1 MKSEDFELLSGLLKQ
16 RSGLVLSKDKAYL
29 LETRLTPLARQHG
42 FKSLDDLVHEIRL
55 NKPEDVLTQ
64 ITEAMTT
71 NESMFFR
78 DRRPFEQFRKVV
90 LPGMMRAR
98 TTSRRIRVWSAGCS
112 SGQEPFSLCFL
123 IREAGEMLAD
133 WQLDITA
140 TDISAEM
147 LNKAK
152 AGLYTQ
158 FEVQRGL
165 PIMMLIRYFHQ
176 IDEKWQIDPSIRA
189 MVKFR
194 LYNLLESPESLGIFD
209 VVLCRNVLIYFDQET
224 KARVLNSIA
233 DQLAEDGVLYL
244 GAAETVL
251 GVTDR
256 FSPIPGQRGMYQ
268 LKGATPSIVSS

>member
-1 MKSEDFELLSGLLKQ
+1 MRSEDFELLSGLLKQ
-16 RSGLVLSKDKAYL
+16 RSGLILSKDKAYL

-42 FKSLDDLVHEIRL
+42 FKGLDDLVQEIRL
-55 NKPEDVLTQ
+55 NKPEAILTQ

-78 DRRPFEQFRKVV
+78 DRRPFDQFRKAV

-98 TTSRRIRVWSAGCS
+98 ATSRRIRVWSAGCS
-112 SGQEPFSLCFL
+112 SGQEPFSVCLL
-123 IREAGEMLAD
+123 IREAGEMLSE
-133 WQLDITA
+133 WQFDVTA
-140 TDISAEM
+140 TDISGEM

-158 FEVQRGL
+158 FEIQRGL

-176 IDEKWQIDPSIRA
+176 VDEKWQIDQSIRA

-194 LYNLLESPESLGIFD
+194 LFNLLESPESLGVFD

-256 FSPIPGQRGMYQ
+256 FSPVPGQRGMYQ
-268 LKGATPSIVSS
+268 LKGATPSIVSP

>member
-42 FKSLDDLVHEIRL
+42 FKSLDDLVQDIRL
-55 NKPEDVLTQ
+55 NRPEAILTQ
-64 ITEAMTT
+64 ITETMTT

-78 DRRPFEQFRKVV
+78 DRRPFDQFRKVV

-98 TTSRRIRVWSAGCS
+98 ASSQRIRVWSAGCS
-112 SGQEPFSLCFL
+112 SGQEPFSLCLL
-123 IREAGEMLAD
+123 IREAGEMLAE
-133 WQLDITA
+133 WQFDVTA

-152 AGLYTQ
+152 VGLYTQ

-165 PIMMLIRYFHQ
+165 PIMMLIRYFKQ
-176 IDEKWQIDPSIRA
+176 IDEKWQIDQSIRA

-194 LYNLLESPESLGIFD
+194 LFNLLESPESLGIFD

-256 FSPIPGQRGMYQ
+256 FSPVPGQRGMYQ
-268 LKGATPSIVSS
+268 LKGATPSIVSA